1 MPILRGRLKGKKWI
15 VGSGTHGCWLG
26 IYERTKAE
34 AFGDKLQR
42 GSVVFDIG
50 AHVGFYTLLASQ
62 CVGPQGKVFAFEP
75 LPANLRF
82 LNEHLRL
89 NRVSNV
95 SVIEA
100 AVSDAGGVACFEE
113 GRTTSTGRLSE
124 RGRVRVATVSLD
136 DMVSSGQISPPDFM
150 KIDVE
155 GAEGKVIRG
164 ARTVIS
170 SARPAIFLA
179 THNEAVHRECCD
191 LLRTLGYG
199 LCSLDARPVGESEEL
214 LATWNV

>member
-1 MPILRGRLKGKKWI
+1 MLR
-15 VGSGTHGCWLG
+15 
-26 IYERTKAE
+26 E
-34 AFGDKLQR
+34 

-62 CVGPQGKVFAFEP
+62 CVGPYGRVFAFEP
-75 LPANLRF
+75 FPANLRF

-124 RGRVRVATVSLD
+124 GGRIRVATVSLD
-136 DMVSSGQISPPDFM
+136 EMVSSGQVLPPDFM
-150 KIDVE
+150 KVDVE
-155 GAEGKVIRG
+155 GAEGRVLRG
-164 ARTVIS
+164 GKTVIS
-170 SARPAIFLA
+170 SARPVIFLA

-191 LLRTLGYG
+191 LLRTLGYAFH
-199 LCSLDARPVGESEEL
+199 SLDAKPVGETREV
-214 LATWNV
+214 LATWKA